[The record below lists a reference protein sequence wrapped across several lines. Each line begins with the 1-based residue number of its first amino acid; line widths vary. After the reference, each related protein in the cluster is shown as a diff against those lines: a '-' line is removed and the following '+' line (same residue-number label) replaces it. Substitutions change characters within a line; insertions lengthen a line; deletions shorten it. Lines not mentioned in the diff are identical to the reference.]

1 MPPRQRQSELPKTVE
16 HLTQLGDPL
25 RLRMLRVLCQQELSV
40 GELVKVMQIPQ
51 SSGSRHL
58 KVLSEGNWVI
68 RRNVGTAAYYRV
80 VLDELPPAMRT
91 LWLAVRDQTDTLPEA
106 QGDDTRLISVIAE
119 RITDSESFFGQHAGQ
134 WDSLRTEMFGERF
147 TDQAMLGLID
157 PTWRVAD
164 LGCGTGNVTELLA
177 PWVDRVIAIDRSP
190 EMLDGARARLEHM
203 GTDLSHVEFRRAEL
217 CELPFE
223 DESIDAAV
231 CMLVLHHVP
240 DPLEVLREMRR
251 VLTNTRHGGLAL
263 IIDML
268 AHQRADYRRAMGHEH
283 LGFAPD
289 QIESL
294 MNQAGFEHVRVRPLR
309 PDVNASGPPL
319 FAACARIE
327 P

>member
-1 MPPRQRQSELPKTVE
+1 MPARERQSEHPRTVE

-25 RLRMLRVLCQQELSV
+25 RLRMLRVLCRQELSV

-58 KVLSEGNWVI
+58 KVLSEGEWVI

-80 VLDELPPAMRT
+80 VLDELPPSMRA

-106 QGDDTRLISVIAE
+106 LGDEQRLASVIAE

-177 PWVDRVIAIDRSP
+177 PWVERVIAIDRSP
-190 EMLDGARARLEHM
+190 EMLEGARARLEHM
-203 GTDLSHVEFRRAEL
+203 GTDLTHVEFKRAEL
-217 CELPFE
+217 TDLPFE
-223 DESIDAAV
+223 DGSIDAAV
-231 CMLVLHHVP
+231 CMLVLHHVA
-240 DPLEVLREMRR
+240 DPVEVLSEMRR
-251 VLTNTRHGGLAL
+251 VLSTQRHGGLAL
-263 IIDML
+263 VIDML

-283 LGFAPD
+283 LGFSPD

-294 MNQAGFEHVRVRPLR
+294 MTRAGFARIRVRTLR

-319 FAACARIE
+319 FAACARLD
-327 P
+327 